1 MIYFENSQ
9 SSNPFVNLAIEEF
22 MLRHIHSNRPIFHI
36 YVNEPSVIVGRNQN
50 VFEEIDFN
58 YVRKQAIPVLRRLSG
73 GGTVY
78 HDPGNINFSLISP
91 DQNLLN
97 DYASFTKPL
106 IRAMRNLGLTAE
118 LRNRSSIFISGKKV
132 SGNAQYATKGRL
144 LSHGTLLLNT
154 DLAQLRSALKPRH
167 QQISSRAV
175 QSIRS
180 SVANLSDFLDEEIAL
195 DTLKDQVRREFLGS
209 IPAEEFEL
217 SEEDWEVVRQIEYER
232 YHSWE
237 WTIGQSPKFSTVRR
251 IQTAQGEVI
260 LDILVEKG
268 TIQSIQS
275 LGSPVKFNRTINRLS
290 KCLTGVRYDSQDITL
305 ALQISGI
312 ELNSLGIS
320 ENQLISLI
328 F

>member
-9 SSNPFVNLAIEEF
+9 SADPFVNLAIEEF
-22 MLRHIHSNRPIFHI
+22 MLRHIHSERPIFQI
-36 YVNEPSVIVGRNQN
+36 YINEPAVIVGRNQN

-58 YVRKQAIPVLRRLSG
+58 YVRERDIPVLRRLSG

-97 DYASFTKPL
+97 DYASFTRPL
-106 IRAMRNLGLTAE
+106 FKALRHLGLTAE
-118 LRNRSSIFISGKKV
+118 LRNRSSIFISDKKV
-132 SGNAQYATKGRL
+132 SGNAQYASKGKL

-154 DLAQLRSALKPRH
+154 DLVQLRSVLKSRH

-175 QSIRS
+175 QSVRS
-180 SVANLSDFLDEEIAL
+180 SVANLSDFLDKEIKP
-195 DTLKDQVRREFLGS
+195 DEIKDQIRREFLGGV
-209 IPAEEFEL
+209 PAEEFKL
-217 SEEDWEVVRQIEYER
+217 SEGDWEVVRQIEGER

-237 WTIGQSPKFSTVRR
+237 WTIGRSPTFSTVRR

-260 LDILVEKG
+260 LDILVDKG
-268 TIQSIQS
+268 SIQTITS
-275 LGSPVKFNRTINRLS
+275 LRTPGQYKRTVNHLS
-290 KCLTGVRYDSQDITL
+290 ECLTGVRYDSQAIAL
-305 ALQISGI
+305 ALQANDI
-312 ELNSLGIS
+312 EADSLGIS